1 MAITGR
7 LISGQ
12 IGVTPTGVTLTA
24 GIDLIDDT
32 LGQVGHRA
40 LSPTD
45 PMIEAQV
52 RAFIEASLPALSAF
66 AGYEVTMPKPA
77 PATPPVSGPVAE
89 PS

>member
-24 GIDLIDDT
+24 GIDLIDPI

-45 PMIEAQV
+45 PAVEAQV

-66 AGYEVTMPKPA
+66 AGYEITLPTGGDPA
-77 PATPPVSGPVAE
+77 VPIVRPPVTE
-89 PS
+89 

>member
-12 IGVTPTGVTLTA
+12 IGVTPSGVTLTA

-66 AGYEVTMPKPA
+66 AGFPITLPTGGDPAVPIVRPSVT
-77 PATPPVSGPVAE
+77 E
-89 PS
+89 

>member
-12 IGVTPTGVTLTA
+12 IGITPHGVTLTA
-24 GIDLIDDT
+24 GIDLIDPV

-45 PMIEAQV
+45 PAVEAQV
-52 RAFIEASLPALSAF
+52 RAFIQASLPALSAF
-66 AGYEVTMPKPA
+66 AGYEVTMPAA
-77 PATPPVSGPVAE
+77 PAVTSPTADPL
-89 PS
+89 

>member
-24 GIDLIDDT
+24 GIDLIDPV

-45 PMIEAQV
+45 PAVEAQV

-66 AGYEVTMPKPA
+66 AGYEITLPKPS
-77 PATPPVSGPVAE
+77 PVSGPVAE